1 MGKQE
6 TRVAKEEQETRCMN
20 GKTGNK
26 GSKRRTR
33 NKVLEWENRK
43 QGQRK
48 NKKQGA

>member
-6 TRVAKEEQETRCMN
+6 TRVEKEQETRCMN

-26 GSKRRTR
+26 GSERRTR
-33 NKVLEWENRK
+33 NKVHEWENRK
-43 QGQRK
+43 QGQQKK